1 VSKLLALAGFLA
13 LALSPSFVDWQ
24 QSPEL
29 RKEMVV
35 YYAVAIVLVYLGMD
49 GWINGDH

>member
-1 VSKLLALAGFLA
+1 VSKLLAIAGLLA
-13 LALSPSFVDWQ
+13 LGLSPSFVDYQ

-29 RKEMVV
+29 RKQIFV
-35 YYAVAIVLVYLGMD
+35 YYAVAIALVYLGMD